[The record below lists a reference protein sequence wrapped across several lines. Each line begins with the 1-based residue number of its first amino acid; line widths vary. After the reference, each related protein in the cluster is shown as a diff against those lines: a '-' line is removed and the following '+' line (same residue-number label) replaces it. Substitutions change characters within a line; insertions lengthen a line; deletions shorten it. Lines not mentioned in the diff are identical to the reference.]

1 MREFKDKVAVV
12 TGGASGIGLGMATK
26 LAEQG
31 MKLVLAD
38 VEVPALEKAAAAF
51 ESDGTEVLAVPTD
64 VSSEEAMDA
73 LAARTFERFGAVH
86 VVCNNAGVGG
96 GGTMWELTSK
106 DWEWVMGPN
115 LWGVIHGVRVF
126 GKHLVEQD
134 DGHFV
139 NTASMA
145 GMISVGGMGPYNVTK
160 HAVVTLSETLFAEL
174 QGVGSKVGV
183 SVLCPGFVN
192 TRIFESDR
200 NRPEDLQNESEPEV
214 TEEMVAQREMAAEFM
229 KQAMPTSQVAEMV
242 FDAIRE
248 QKLYILTHAGS
259 ETSIRTRMEAI
270 VEGRNPEPILPT
282 AFAAAAAAD

>member
-1 MREFKDKVAVV
+1 MREFKDKIAVV

-26 LAEQG
+26 FAEQG

-38 VEVPALEKAAAAF
+38 VEVPALEKVAAAF

-259 ETSIRTRMEAI
+259 ETSIRKRMEAI
-270 VEGRNPEPILPT
+270 VEGHNPEPILPT
-282 AFAAAAAAD
+282 AFAATAAD